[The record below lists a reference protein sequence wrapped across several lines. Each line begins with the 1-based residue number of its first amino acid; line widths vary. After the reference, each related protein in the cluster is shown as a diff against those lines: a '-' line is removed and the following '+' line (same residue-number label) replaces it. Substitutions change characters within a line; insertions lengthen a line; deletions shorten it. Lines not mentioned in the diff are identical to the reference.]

1 MNAVEFV
8 TDLSASPTL
17 TIPATVAAH
26 LPKSGRARVLLLTDE
41 DPTGDVDAAYE
52 QGYARIPEDVTLPA
66 AMLPHLAADV
76 GEWE

>member
-8 TDLSASPTL
+8 AELTASPTL
-17 TIPATVAAH
+17 TIPADVAAR

-41 DPTGDVDAAYE
+41 HPIDDLDAAYE
-52 QGYARIPEDVTLPA
+52 QGYARVPEDVLVPA
-66 AMLPHLAADV
+66 ALLPHLAGDI